1 MDWDGVFLF
10 SVSSVQSVCQ
20 ACVNLTK
27 DGQSRRKLVFY
38 EVDGRGPFLFAA
50 INDQCARGSHL

>member
-10 SVSSVQSVCQ
+10 SVSSGQSVCN

-38 EVDGRGPFLFAA
+38 EVDGRGPFLFAV
-50 INDQCARGSHL
+50 ING